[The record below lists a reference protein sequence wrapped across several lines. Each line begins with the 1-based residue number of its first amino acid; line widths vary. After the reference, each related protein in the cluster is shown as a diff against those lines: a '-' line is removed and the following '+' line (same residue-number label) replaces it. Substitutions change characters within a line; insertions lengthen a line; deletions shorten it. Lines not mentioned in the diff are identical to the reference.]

1 MIRWA
6 GRGDFLGASNCPDC
20 LARKSPT
27 PKPPEYRCR
36 ECFLP
41 DLVCHSCCLKRHR
54 THPLHCIEVLHLLF
68 FFYFILTPTQRWAGS
83 RFVDVTLKSISLKV
97 QLNHAS
103 MFCEDPQPSHTTLR
117 AIHTNRIHEVAI
129 QYCGCSR
136 KIPHH
141 IQLLRHGFYPAS
153 QQFVKTCTTFTL
165 LDQLHKFA
173 LTTKASTYDF
183 YHALEKITTNMGIAV
198 PKLRYHALFRMT
210 MQWQHLKLLKW
221 GGRGHDPAGIDAT

>member
-1 MIRWA
+1 M
-6 GRGDFLGASNCPDC
+6 
-20 LARKSPT
+20 
-27 PKPPEYRCR
+27 
-36 ECFLP
+36 
-41 DLVCHSCCLKRHR
+41 
-54 THPLHCIEVLHLLF
+54 
-68 FFYFILTPTQRWAGS
+68 LTPTQRWAGS
-83 RFVDVTLKSISLKV
+83 QFVDVTLKSIGLKV

-103 MFCEDPQPSHTTLR
+103 MFCEDPQPSHTALR
-117 AIHTNRIHEVAI
+117 VIHTNGIHEVAI

-141 IQLLRHGFYPAS
+141 IQLLRRGFYPAS
-153 QQFVKTCTTFTL
+153 QQFVKTCATFTL

-183 YHALEKITTNMGIAV
+183 YRALEKITTNTGIAV

-221 GGRGHDPAGIDAT
+221 GGRGHDPAGVDATRPGELAVLCPSCPRPGINLPENWEDAPLGMKLVFLL